1 MRTHFLHFTCLT
13 KDGVFDDLFSKE
25 PDVLSNSSSSF
36 LLLSFLLTLLE
47 FVLALIMSSKID
59 LTKSS
64 EDSAHCASELAVA
77 HSWIGDPDAASD
89 SREESKM
96 SAWEGWVVE
105 GSQLTEVLVSQIQG
119 ILDTEHSLASNRAA
133 WLSWKMKI

>member
-1 MRTHFLHFTCLT
+1 
-13 KDGVFDDLFSKE
+13 
-25 PDVLSNSSSSF
+25 
-36 LLLSFLLTLLE
+36 
-47 FVLALIMSSKID
+47 MSSKID

-64 EDSAHCASELAVA
+64 EDSAHFASELALA
-77 HSWIGDPDAASD
+77 HSWMGDPDAASD

-105 GSQLTEVLVSQIQG
+105 ESQLTEVLVSQIQG

-133 WLSWKMKI
+133 